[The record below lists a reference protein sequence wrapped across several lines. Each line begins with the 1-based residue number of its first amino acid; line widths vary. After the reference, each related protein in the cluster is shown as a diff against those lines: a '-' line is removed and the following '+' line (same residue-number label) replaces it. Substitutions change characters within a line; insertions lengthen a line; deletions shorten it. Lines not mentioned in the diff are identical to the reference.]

1 MSLSTRKA
9 TVILAVAA
17 VFMVANIWI
26 VVNWLEEKGVIE
38 LAEHVKAEYLT
49 GTAITIIVVLLI
61 LLVKPG
67 TERAGVLRRCPVC
80 AHVLLGR
87 GKYCGECGSRV

>member
-9 TVILAVAA
+9 TVILAVAT
-17 VFMVANIWI
+17 VFTVANIWI
-26 VVNWLEEKGVIE
+26 VANWLEEKGVIGF
-38 LAEHVKAEYLT
+38 AEHIKAEYLT

-67 TERAGVLRRCPVC
+67 AERAGVLRRCPVC
-80 AHVLLGR
+80 DHLLLGR
-87 GKYCGECGSRV
+87 GKYCGACGSRV

>member
-9 TVILAVAA
+9 MVITAVAT

-26 VVNWLEEKGVIE
+26 VANWLEERGVIGS
-38 LAEHVKAEYLT
+38 AEHIKAEYLT
-49 GTAITIIVVLLI
+49 GTAVTIIVVLLI

-67 TERAGVLRRCPVC
+67 AERVGVLRRCPVC
-80 AHVLLGR
+80 DHTLLGR

>member
-9 TVILAVAA
+9 TVILAVAT

-26 VVNWLEEKGVIE
+26 VANWLEERGVIGF
-38 LAEHVKAEYLT
+38 AEHIKAEYLT
-49 GTAITIIVVLLI
+49 GTAITIVMVLLI

-67 TERAGVLRRCPVC
+67 AERVGVLRRCPVC
-80 AHVLLGR
+80 DHVLLGR